1 MHGFNSC
8 DQDSSTPKGL
18 ESRHRLCHFFNRPV
32 VLLDEVVEVSVLAH
46 QNVNTGVSLDAFN
59 GVRAGAA
66 LVDGD
71 LLWHIVQVDN
81 ALQKA
86 PGCCLIPFGSQ

>member
-1 MHGFNSC
+1 M
-8 DQDSSTPKGL
+8 
-18 ESRHRLCHFFNRPV
+18 

-59 GVRAGAA
+59 GGCIGAA
-66 LVDGD
+66 LVDDD

-86 PGCCLIPFGSQ
+86 PGCCLIPLGRQ